1 MKKNILIVILTAL
14 ACMPMH
20 AQIMLSPCV
29 ESAIDGLTS
38 NNVLIA
44 ENKLRNVISSLGQ
57 QSADGSRFVLACKI
71 SALDSE
77 VTGTKLIQRLDV
89 TYAVG
94 DELTNTCYGSTS
106 VEVTGIGNTEAQ
118 AMTSAL
124 RNLRP
129 NAELKK
135 IVSVATERIK
145 EYYDKNSPAIIKK
158 AKTLMAKQSWEEAL
172 YELAYIPEES
182 ACYSEA
188 LDLMETIYKANLN
201 HDAKQ
206 LLSQAQALWSA
217 DPNPGETAKEA
228 LELLGQINTSAEC
241 YSQAK
246 ALMRKIEN
254 RNEKPQVVVV
264 QHVQSTPSHTNTSNV
279 QTTQNTKQASASRKK
294 AVQNAQKARVKA
306 CRDVAAA
313 YAQSKPKVRNHSSW
327 M

>member
-1 MKKNILIVILTAL
+1 MKKSVLIIILTAL
-14 ACMPMH
+14 TYMPVQ

-106 VEVTGIGNTEAQ
+106 VEVTGVGNSEAQ

-145 EYYDKNSPAIIKK
+145 EYYDKNGPAIIKK

-182 ACYSEA
+182 ACYPEA
-188 LDLMETIYKANLN
+188 LNMMESIYKANLN
-201 HDAKQ
+201 HDAAQ
-206 LLSQAQALWSA
+206 LLSQAQAMWSA
-217 DPNPGETAKEA
+217 DPNPGETAEEA

-241 YSQAK
+241 YPQAK
-246 ALMRKIEN
+246 ALMKQIEN

-264 QHVQSTPSHTNTSNV
+264 QHVQSAPSQTNTSNV
-279 QTTQNTKQASASRKK
+279 QNTQNTKKASASRTK

>member
-38 NNVLIA
+38 NNIQIA

-57 QSADGSRFVLACKI
+57 QSADGSRFVLACRI
-71 SALDSE
+71 SALDRE
-77 VTGTKLIQRLDV
+77 VTGTKLIQHLDV

-106 VEVTGIGNTEAQ
+106 VEVTGIGNSEGQ

-124 RNLRP
+124 KNLRA
-129 NAELKK
+129 NDELKK

-145 EYYDKNSPAIIKK
+145 EYYDKNGPTIIKK

-188 LDLMETIYKANLN
+188 LDMMETIYKAHLN
-201 HDAKQ
+201 QDAEQ

-228 LELLGQINTSAEC
+228 LALLGQINTSAAC

-264 QHVQSTPSHTNTSNV
+264 QHVQNTQSQANTSNV
-279 QTTQNTKQASASRKK
+279 QAQNTKSSRTK
-294 AVQNAQKARVKA
+294 AVQSAQKARVKA